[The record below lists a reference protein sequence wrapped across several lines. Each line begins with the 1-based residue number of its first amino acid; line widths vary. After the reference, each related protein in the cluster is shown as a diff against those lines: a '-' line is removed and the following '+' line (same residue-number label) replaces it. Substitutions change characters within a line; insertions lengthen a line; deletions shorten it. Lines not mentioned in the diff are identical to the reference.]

1 MKKIK
6 VVSLLGSSVLL
17 LAACSDETEAV
28 EEINEVN
35 SSAIV
40 SSENEENQESVASET
55 EVEEN
60 IIVYNQLVEDNENFK
75 ATLLE
80 IEYTYDDVWDEEKIE
95 VRFDVENKRADSIEV
110 QARSLSINGRM
121 VDDSIQ
127 MMSQEVAAGK
137 VAEAVLTL
145 QDYEGN
151 ELPTLEGDLEM
162 LLHVFSWEDME
173 YQEDVEVK
181 VNFE

>member
-6 VVSLLGSSVLL
+6 VVSLLGLSTLL
-17 LAACSDETEAV
+17 LAACSDETGAM
-28 EEINEVN
+28 EEINEV
-35 SSAIV
+35 SSSVIF
-40 SSENEENQESVASET
+40 SSENEEIEESVASET
-55 EVEEN
+55 EVEDN
-60 IIVYNQLVEDNENFK
+60 ILVYNQLLEDNENFK

-80 IEYTYDDVWDEEKIE
+80 IEYTYDELWDEEKIE

-121 VDDSIQ
+121 VDDSIH
-127 MMSQEVAAGK
+127 MMSQEVAPGK

-173 YQEDVEVK
+173 YQEDAEVK

>member
-17 LAACSDETEAV
+17 LAACSDETGAR
-28 EEINEVN
+28 EEINEV
-35 SSAIV
+35 SSSVIF
-40 SSENEENQESVASET
+40 SSENEEIEESVASET

-80 IEYTYDDVWDEEKIE
+80 IEYTYDELWDEEKIE

-145 QDYEGN
+145 QDYEEN

-173 YQEDVEVK
+173 YQEDAEVK

>member
-1 MKKIK
+1 
-6 VVSLLGSSVLL
+6 
-17 LAACSDETEAV
+17 
-28 EEINEVN
+28 
-35 SSAIV
+35 
-40 SSENEENQESVASET
+40 
-55 EVEEN
+55 
-60 IIVYNQLVEDNENFK
+60 
-75 ATLLE
+75 
-80 IEYTYDDVWDEEKIE
+80 
-95 VRFDVENKRADSIEV
+95 
-110 QARSLSINGRM
+110 M

-173 YQEDVEVK
+173 YQEDAEVK